1 MIGCG
6 CCDYSGYGFTTVK
19 TALKKLSQSYCRKL
33 IMIPTS
39 FDPGNQ
45 CFRHEKEYGKKNCS
59 LPGSRYVHCLR
70 NITSSDFFRCL
81 RIAQSSIQQYVS
93 KQIQD
98 CFGLVLICSVI
109 GQKNIVPPSQPIR
122 CKTNTNQNLVARV
135 FPRFRQFSRFYFE
148 FSLVLQGIFLS

>member
-1 MIGCG
+1 
-6 CCDYSGYGFTTVK
+6 
-19 TALKKLSQSYCRKL
+19 
-33 IMIPTS
+33 MIPTS

-148 FSLVLQGIFLS
+148 FSLVLQGIFLSWLASVIILVSVSRHSIEKRSNLSQVI